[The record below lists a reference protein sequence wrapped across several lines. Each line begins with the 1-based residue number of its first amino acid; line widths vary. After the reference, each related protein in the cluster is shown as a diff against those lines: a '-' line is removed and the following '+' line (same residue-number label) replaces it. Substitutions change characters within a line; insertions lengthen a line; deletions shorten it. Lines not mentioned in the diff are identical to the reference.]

1 MAQGL
6 RQFATRPGWRPGARI
21 FTGRGLRDASGRRP
35 RVTWPVTARGSVNG
49 TDVRTIAELR
59 NRRLRPS
66 GAMARSE

>member
-1 MAQGL
+1 MQLVPFDA
-6 RQFATRPGWRPGARI
+6 RVPEWSPGGYY
-21 FTGRGLRDASGRRP
+21 GHP
-35 RVTWPVTARGSVNG
+35 RHLSCSCVLWPVHQVPGCRSVNG